1 MRPYSPLAPL
11 LLAFGLALT
20 PALQAAQDPAMEA
33 LDTLT
38 QQNRFPEAYARA
50 REMLPEYEGDP
61 DFDFLYGM
69 AALET
74 GRPNEAVFAFER
86 VAFNYP
92 NQLRVKLELARA
104 FFLTNN
110 YGAARGLFNEVLASN
125 PTENVRINIQTYL
138 DQIDARE
145 QAIAGSFNWYIN
157 TNVGSDSNINSA
169 TELGVISTP
178 IGDVELNP
186 DGQSIDDNFFDIGAG
201 FSLINPLTKTSAVN
215 VDASYSLHNNLDTDS
230 FDIGVLSGQ
239 ASYAHLV
246 DSLRLSYGLRGQIV
260 ELDGEEF
267 QRSGSLIATLQ
278 RSPGNGWSQALT
290 GAWTAVR
297 FDDAVNANAD
307 LRDMDQWLVSGVLGK
322 ATGAFNH
329 ALSLYVGTEEPA
341 GNGTR
346 DNAQDFFGVA
356 FSEQFQFRPGH
367 TPYLRVSF
375 HVSENKA
382 PHVFFGEVREDDIFS
397 TSLGWVWRAN
407 PNINITTDLTYT
419 ENDSNLDLFSYD
431 RVKFQTGLRY
441 QF

>member
-1 MRPYSPLAPL
+1 MRPHILLPSL
-11 LLAFGLALT
+11 LLASGLLLT
-20 PALQAAQDPAMEA
+20 PVLQAAQDPAIEA
-33 LDTLT
+33 LDALT
-38 QQNRFPEAYARA
+38 QQNRYPEAYARA
-50 REMLPEYEGDP
+50 RELLPEYEGDP
-61 DFDFLYGM
+61 DFDFLYGL

-74 GRPNEAVFAFER
+74 GRPNEAVFALER

-92 NQLRVKLELARA
+92 EQLRVKLELARA

-110 YGAARGLFNEVLASN
+110 YGSARRLFDEVLASN
-125 PTENVRINIQTYL
+125 PSENVRTNVQAYI

-145 QAIAGSFNWYIN
+145 ESIAGSFNWYVN
-157 TNVGSDSNINSA
+157 TNVGNDSNINSA

-186 DGQSIDDNFFDIGAG
+186 SGQSIDDNFFDVGAG
-201 FSLINPLTKTSAVN
+201 FNFINPLTKTSAFN
-215 VDASYSLHNNLDTDS
+215 MEAGYNLHNNLDTDA

-239 ASYAHLV
+239 MSYAHLV
-246 DSLRLSYGLRGQIV
+246 DSLRLSYGLRGQVV
-260 ELDGEEF
+260 ELDGDEF
-267 QRSGSLIATLQ
+267 QRSGSLIATMQ

-297 FDDAVNANAD
+297 FDDAINANAD
-307 LRDMDQWLVSGVLGK
+307 LRDVDQWLVSGVLGK

-329 ALSLYVGTEEPA
+329 AVSLYVGTEQPT

-346 DNAQDFFGVA
+346 DNAQDFYGIA
-356 FSEQFQFRPGH
+356 LSEQFQFRPGH
-367 TPYLRVSF
+367 TPYVRVSF

-382 PHVFFGEVREDDIFS
+382 PHVFFNEVREDDIFS

-419 ENDSNLDLFSYD
+419 ENDSNLDLFAYD

>member
-1 MRPYSPLAPL
+1 MRPNALLPPL
-11 LLAFGLALT
+11 LLALGLALP
-20 PALQAAQDPAMEA
+20 PALQAAEDPALEA
-33 LDTLT
+33 LNSLT

-50 REMLPEYEGDP
+50 QELLPEYEGDP
-61 DFDFLYGM
+61 DFDFLYGL

-74 GRPNEAVFAFER
+74 GRPNEAVFALER
-86 VAFNYP
+86 VAFNHP
-92 NQLRVKLELARA
+92 EQLRVKLELARA
-104 FFLTNN
+104 FFMINN
-110 YGAARGLFNEVLASN
+110 LDASRNLFNEVLDSN
-125 PTENVRINIQTYL
+125 PTENVRRNIQAYL

-145 QAIAGSFNWYIN
+145 RAIAGSFNWYIN
-157 TNVGSDSNINSA
+157 TGIGSDSNINSA

-186 DGQSIDDNFFDIGAG
+186 GGKAIDDNFFDIGAG
-201 FSLINPLTKTSAVN
+201 LNYIRPLTKTSAIN
-215 VDASYSLHNNLDTDS
+215 FEAGYSLHNNLDSDD

-246 DSLRLSYGLRGQIV
+246 NSLRLSYGLRGQIV

-297 FDDAVNANAD
+297 FDDGVNANAS
-307 LRDMDQWLVSGVLGK
+307 LRDVDQWLVSGILGK

-329 ALSLYVGTEEPA
+329 AVSLYVGTEEPSGA
-341 GNGTR
+341 GTR
-346 DNAQDFFGVA
+346 DNAQDFYGIA

-367 TPYLRVSF
+367 TPYLRVSY
-375 HVSENKA
+375 HSSENKA
-382 PHVFFGEVREDDIFS
+382 PHVFFGKPREDDIFS

-419 ENDSNLDLFSYD
+419 ENDSNLELFSYD
-431 RVKFQTGLRY
+431 RLKFQTGLRY

>member
-1 MRPYSPLAPL
+1 MRPKALLPPL
-11 LLAFGLALT
+11 LLALGLALP
-20 PALQAAQDPAMEA
+20 PALQAAQDPALEA
-33 LDTLT
+33 LDALT

-50 REMLPEYEGDP
+50 QELLPEYEGDP
-61 DFDFLYGM
+61 DFDFLYGL

-74 GRPNEAVFAFER
+74 GRPNEAVFALER
-86 VAFNYP
+86 VAFNHP
-92 NQLRVKLELARA
+92 EELRVKLELARA
-104 FFLTNN
+104 FFQIRNF
-110 YGAARGLFNEVLASN
+110 GASRNLFQEVLDSN
-125 PTENVRINIQTYL
+125 PTENVRRNIQAYL
-138 DQIDARE
+138 DQIDASER
-145 QAIAGSFNWYIN
+145 AIAGSFNWYIN
-157 TNVGSDSNINSA
+157 TGIGSDSNINSA

-186 DGQSIDDNFFDIGAG
+186 GGKAIDDNFFDIGAG
-201 FSLINPLTKTSAVN
+201 LNYIRPLTKTSAIN
-215 VDASYSLHNNLDTDS
+215 FDAGYSLHNNLDSDD

-246 DSLRLSYGLRGQIV
+246 NSLRLSYGLRGQIV

-297 FDDAVNANAD
+297 FDDAINSNAD
-307 LRDMDQWLVSGVLGK
+307 LRDVDQWLVSGILGK

-329 ALSLYVGTEEPA
+329 AVSLYVGTEEPSGA
-341 GNGTR
+341 GTR
-346 DNAQDFFGVA
+346 DNAQDFYGIA

-367 TPYLRVSF
+367 TPYLRVSY
-375 HVSENKA
+375 HSSENKA
-382 PHVFFGEVREDDIFS
+382 PHVFFGKSREDDIFS

-419 ENDSNLDLFSYD
+419 ENDSNLELFSYD
-431 RVKFQTGLRY
+431 RLKFQTGLRY